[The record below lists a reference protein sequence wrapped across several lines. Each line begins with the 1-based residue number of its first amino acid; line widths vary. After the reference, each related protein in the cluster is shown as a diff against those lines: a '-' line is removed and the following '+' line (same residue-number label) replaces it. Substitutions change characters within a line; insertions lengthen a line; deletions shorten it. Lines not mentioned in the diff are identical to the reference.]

1 MGTKAIT
8 FENLVNYP
16 QRTLK
21 AIGNRILDFIVAFGL
36 NYLSQIICLVV
47 GLLLGVLMMHGKMT
61 KTVAAVHEEYEQQ
74 QIVATM
80 NAEAE
85 AEKQATEGQKISLY
99 RNVARALYGIRD
111 YGLSN
116 DGKRAYIQIM
126 LNRANPDIQYDV
138 MAGTD
143 DLASVLA
150 KPNQWQGYRSDGNY
164 TEADFQLVKE
174 FLESGSGNILNSDKY
189 FWCEV
194 KQGYIICKADING
207 KTSIP
212 DQVVQ

>member
-1 MGTKAIT
+1 MSAVFSDDFKAFMRGIALT
-8 FENLVNYP
+8 AWNGIKTAAVWVWSRYAREL
-16 QRTLK
+16 
-21 AIGNRILDFIVAFGL
+21 ICFG
-36 NYLSQIICLVV
+36 I
-47 GLLLGVLMMHGKMT
+47 GLLAGLLIMSAHTDKAVNK
-61 KTVAAVHEEYEQQ
+61 VSAQYEAQIAEIQAAEVQSE
-74 QIVATM
+74 M
-80 NAEAE
+80 D
-85 AEKQATEGQKISLY
+85 KATEGQKISLY
-99 RNVARALYGIRD
+99 RNVARALYGIKD

-126 LNRANPDIQYDV
+126 LNRANPNVQYDV

-150 KPNQWQGYRSDGNY
+150 KPNQWQGYRADGNY

-174 FLESGSGNILNSDKY
+174 FLESGQGNFLNSDKY
-189 FWCEV
+189 YWCEI
-194 KQGYIICKADING
+194 KPGYIICKADING

>member
-1 MGTKAIT
+1 MRDTALTIWEAIKAGAVWVWSRYAR
-8 FENLVNYP
+8 ELVCFS
-16 QRTLK
+16 
-21 AIGNRILDFIVAFGL
+21 IGLLAGLLIMSAHTDKMVDKTSAEYEAQIAEIVAIQES
-36 NYLSQIICLVV
+36 NEI
-47 GLLLGVLMMHGKMT
+47 K
-61 KTVAAVHEEYEQQ
+61 K
-74 QIVATM
+74 
-80 NAEAE
+80 
-85 AEKQATEGQKISLY
+85 ATEGQKISLY
-99 RNVARALYGIRD
+99 RDVARALYGIKD

-126 LNRANPDIQYDV
+126 LNRANPNVQYDV

-150 KPNQWQGYRSDGNY
+150 KPNQWQGYRQDGNY

-174 FLESGSGNILNSDKY
+174 FLESGNGNFLNSDKY
-189 FWCEV
+189 YWCEI
-194 KQGYIICKADING
+194 KPGYIICKADING

>member
-8 FENLVNYP
+8 FENLINYP

-21 AIGNRILDFIVAFGL
+21 AIGNKILDFIIAFGL
-36 NYLSQIICLVV
+36 EYMTQIICLAI
-47 GLLLGVLMMHGKMT
+47 GITLGAVLMHSHMAKVVT
-61 KTVAAVHEEYEQQ
+61 SVKEDYEQERIVAAQ
-74 QIVATM
+74 

-85 AEKQATEGQKISLY
+85 VEKQATEGQKISLY
-99 RNVARALYGIRD
+99 RNVARALYGVRD
-111 YGLSN
+111 YNLSPEA
-116 DGKRAYIQIM
+116 KRAYIQIM
-126 LNRANPDIQYDV
+126 LNRADPNVQYDV

-174 FLESGSGNILNSDKY
+174 FLESGQGNILNSDKY
-189 FWCEV
+189 YWCEI

>member
-8 FENLVNYP
+8 FENLINYP

-36 NYLSQIICLVV
+36 SYLSQIICLVV
-47 GLLLGVLMMHGKMT
+47 GLLLGVLMMHGRMV

-174 FLESGSGNILNSDKY
+174 FLESGSGNVLNSDKY